1 MYNQPANLYHF
12 LDNNTSNAD
21 FYPAHRPPQIV
32 DYSRSI
38 CNSDLMKASSSK
50 FCSICG
56 DNALHS
62 FYGSVSCDACRV
74 GGPRTSLIL
83 LQCQLSVSQY

>member
-12 LDNNTSNAD
+12 LDNNKTANGD
-21 FYPAHRPPQIV
+21 FYAAHPPIV
-32 DYSRSI
+32 DYGRAIGS
-38 CNSDLMKASSSK
+38 SDLMKASSSK

-62 FYGSVSCDACRV
+62 FYGSVACDACRV
-74 GGPRTSLIL
+74 GLV
-83 LQCQLSVSQY
+83 Q